1 MRNLAI
7 AAFVCSTSV
16 AWAADSVEFTPPIR
30 LDTSEQLANLLATN
44 PDHYARA
51 QRIIAA
57 ANTLCHPGQPKSQ
70 HARLDSG
77 DDVSCGHLFLTSN
90 PPKREVAFTLDRI
103 AYVALVPVTV
113 DPPRPTKAE

>member
-7 AAFVCSTSV
+7 AAFVCTTSV
-16 AWAADSVEFTPPIR
+16 AWAADSVEITAPIH
-30 LDTSEQLANLLATN
+30 LDTPEQLANLLATN

-70 HARLDSG
+70 HAGLDSR
-77 DDVSCGHLFLTSN
+77 DVSCGHLFLTSN
-90 PPKREVAFTLDRI
+90 PPKREVTFTLDRI
-103 AYVALVPVTV
+103 PYVALVPVTV
-113 DPPRPTKAE
+113 DPPHPTKAE